1 MQRGMVI
8 GVSQST
14 PSAQDTTRGPRA
26 PRESHWQPQSPAPDS
41 TASAPPSRVEILD
54 TTLRDGLQIEKTIV
68 PTEVKID
75 LGRQLAAAGLT
86 QLEVGAFVNPKK
98 VPQMSDTAEV
108 LAGLQPLEEVGVDLY
123 TLVFNRKGAERA
135 ADAGAKN
142 VKLVIS
148 ASEGHSQA
156 NSDSSIAQAAERLL
170 DAIDALEP
178 HGIRFDIA
186 TAVSFFCPF
195 DGITDVEKLLPIL
208 RTFTD
213 AGAHGIGLA
222 DTVGNSNPGL
232 VSRTTAAVL
241 AEFPDHPVNLH
252 LHDTYNFG
260 MANVYAALQLGIA
273 HFDAAM
279 GGLGGCPFAP
289 GAAGNIG
296 TDDLVH
302 LLHREGVA
310 TGVDVDALAAIRTP
324 LTTAVGHPLTSSLS
338 AIPATPATLLE
349 PRPGTATSGT
359 PTTGTS
365 PTGTPTTSTST
376 PTNGGAA

>member
-1 MQRGMVI
+1 M
-8 GVSQST
+8 
-14 PSAQDTTRGPRA
+14 A
-26 PRESHWQPQSPAPDS
+26 ESPATPAQQS
-41 TASAPPSRVEILD
+41 VTRTAAPAVPPSRVDILD

-68 PTEVKID
+68 PTEVKIA
-75 LGRQLAAAGLT
+75 LGQQLAAAGLT
-86 QLEVGAFVNPKK
+86 QLEIGAFVNPKK

-108 LAGLQPLEEVGVDLY
+108 LAGLQPLEDTGVDLF

-156 NSDSSIAQAAERLL
+156 NSDSSIAQAADRLL
-170 DAIDALEP
+170 DAIDALKS
-178 HGIRFDIA
+178 HGIRYDIA

-195 DGITDVEKLLPIL
+195 DGITDVDRLLPIL
-208 RTFTD
+208 RTFVD

-232 VSRTTAAVL
+232 VSRTTSAVL
-241 AEFPDHPVNLH
+241 AEFPGHPVNLH

-260 MANVYAALQLGIA
+260 MANVFAALQLGVS

-302 LLHREGVA
+302 LLHREGVS
-310 TGVDVDALAAIRTP
+310 TGVDVDRLATVRAP
-324 LTTAVGHPLTSSLS
+324 LTEAVGHPLTSSLS
-338 AIPATPATLLE
+338 SIPATPSELLA
-349 PRPGTATSGT
+349 PLPARTAS
-359 PTTGTS
+359 
-365 PTGTPTTSTST
+365 
-376 PTNGGAA
+376 GAA